1 MLLLE
6 NEMIEKL
13 REKIKDYYGCAMQ
26 IYPATMFELEK
37 IEYMADEEIIK
48 EAEKLHL
55 IRGIDKI

>member
-1 MLLLE
+1 
-6 NEMIEKL
+6 MIEKL

-26 IYPATMFELEK
+26 IYLATMFELEK
-37 IEYMADEEIIK
+37 IEDMADEEIIK

>member
-26 IYPATMFELEK
+26 IYLATMFELEK
-37 IEYMADEEIIK
+37 QKIWQMK
-48 EAEKLHL
+48 KLL
-55 IRGIDKI
+55 KKQKNYI

>member
-1 MLLLE
+1 
-6 NEMIEKL
+6 MIEKL